1 VKAVRAK
8 VEEIE
13 KLCDPYVE
21 KGEWPPFLIGKLKE
35 LNLGFVE
42 NAQEFGSNKMNFL
55 QNCIFVSLLG
65 FS

>member
-1 VKAVRAK
+1 MRAK

-21 KGEWPPFLIGKLKE
+21 KGEWPPFLIKKMKE
-35 LNLGFVE
+35 INISFVDD
-42 NAQEFGSNKMNFL
+42 AQKFGATDANFL
-55 QNCIFVSLLG
+55 QNCILASLFG